1 MKILRSVLLSSLLL
15 FLASLTAQAQFSVY
29 GTVGVTDYGTAVSG
43 SSFIIN
49 GDFFGGGGG
58 VTYIFPRD
66 SRLTLGI
73 DAREYVTPAIHGGS
87 TGVASFRIGFVPHK
101 VPLRPYFQLGGGY
114 VSAKV
119 VESFNPKPINIGAV
133 GIGFGLDVPVSRHID
148 LRLPEVE
155 STAGVSSAKSA
166 GTASFAIG
174 VVYHFRPVGQT
185 KP

>member
-1 MKILRSVLLSSLLL
+1 MKILRSVSLSFVLL
-15 FLASLTAQAQFSVY
+15 FLATLTAHAQFSVY
-29 GTVGVTDYGTAVSG
+29 GSLGVTDYGTAVSG

-49 GDFFGGGGG
+49 GDFFGAGGG

-114 VSAKV
+114 VFAK
-119 VESFNPKPINIGAV
+119 SPDTLGPKSVTTGAV
-133 GIGFGLDVPVSRHID
+133 GIGFGLDVPVSRNID
-148 LRLPEVE
+148 LRLPEV
-155 STAGVSSAKSA
+155 
-166 GTASFAIG
+166 AS
-174 VVYHFRPVGQT
+174 
-185 KP
+185 